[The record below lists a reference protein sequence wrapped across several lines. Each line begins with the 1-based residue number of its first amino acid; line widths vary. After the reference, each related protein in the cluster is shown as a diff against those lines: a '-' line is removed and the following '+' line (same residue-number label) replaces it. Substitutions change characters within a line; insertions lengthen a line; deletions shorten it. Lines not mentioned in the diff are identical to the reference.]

1 MQEDKYTQTSDQ
13 AKASPKNTGKLGKKR
28 VGQGVLCLSV
38 GLVLGI
44 LGTNTYT
51 TGRLPWELLS
61 SDRALSAA
69 DLRKLQYGYQ
79 ILNDQ
84 YIGEVKKG
92 EAVNGA
98 MAGMADSVG
107 DPYTAYLTGAASES
121 LDETIK
127 GSFEGIG
134 AQVTTENGW
143 LTIISPIK
151 DSPAEKA
158 GLQANDIIL
167 EVDGKS
173 TKGLSTEEA
182 VKLIR
187 GEKGTEVE
195 LKIKRGDQ
203 EQTVKVKRDEI
214 PIETVHA
221 RLMDQAPD
229 VGHIQISEF
238 SETTYDELVQSLKDL
253 QKQGAK
259 KFVLDVRG
267 NPGGLLPSVLKV
279 ANIFLEDGQT
289 ILRVEDNQ
297 GEEQVYQ
304 ANSQDLG
311 DFKIQAPLVVLIDEG
326 SASASEILAGALQ
339 QSGQVPVVGQNSYGK
354 GSVQTFFPLDKN
366 GKMKVTVAKWLTP
379 DGTWIN
385 EKGIQP
391 DIEQSLPDYAKLTLI
406 DTSQHYKAGQQSE
419 AVLNIQKILHSLGY
433 LSEDQVSSRYDQDTV
448 EAVQTVQEETGLKAT
463 GEVDGETALRLTQKM
478 QEKIKANDSQLDKA
492 IDVLAQA

>member
-1 MQEDKYTQTSDQ
+1 MQEDTQKKDSKQ
-13 AKASPKNTGKLGKKR
+13 EKLSPQKKVKPAPKR
-28 VGQGVLCLSV
+28 VGQAALCLSL
-38 GLVLGI
+38 GLALGI
-44 LGTNTYT
+44 LGTNAYT
-51 TGRLPWELLS
+51 TGRLPWDLLS
-61 SDRALSAA
+61 SEGALSAK

-79 ILNDQ
+79 ILSDQ
-84 YIGEVKKG
+84 YIGDVKKA
-92 EAVNGA
+92 ELLNGA
-98 MAGMADSVG
+98 MAGMAEAVD
-107 DPYTAYLTGAASES
+107 DPYTSYLTGDAAES

-221 RLMDQAPD
+221 ERMDQAPD
-229 VGHIQISEF
+229 IGHIQISEF
-238 SETTYDELVQSLKDL
+238 SETTYDELVTSLKNL
-253 QKQGAK
+253 QQEGAK

-297 GEEQVYQ
+297 GEEQVFK

-311 DFKIQAPLVVLIDEG
+311 DFKVKAPLVVLIDEG

-354 GSVQTFFPLDKN
+354 GSVQTVFPVDQE

-391 DIEQSLPDYAKLTLI
+391 DIEQALPDYAKLTLI

-419 AVLNIQKILHSLGY
+419 AILNIQKILHSLGF
-433 LSEDQVSSRYDQDTV
+433 LSEDQVTSRYDQDTV
-448 EAVQTVQEETGLKAT
+448 EAVKSVQEEAGLEVT
-463 GEVDGETALRLTQKM
+463 GELDGETALRLTQKM